1 MGLTRKRLLT
11 AASENSYG
19 SSANPSGT
27 DAILV
32 EDDLSI
38 TPLDADSVERKII
51 QPHFGTRRKILVNQK
66 VKITFSVELAGSG
79 AAGTAPRFG
88 RLLKACGLG
97 ETVVANTS
105 VTYAPVTDNSSIG
118 SLTMAF
124 HADGQKHIA
133 TGCRGNV
140 KMSGKLAEFP
150 KLNFEFTG
158 IYASPTD
165 TSLPS
170 PTYANQATPLV
181 FTQGNTTNL
190 SINSWGGAC
199 LSDFEFDLKNSVVY
213 RALVGCTKQVRITDR
228 QGEGK
233 LMIEAPTLATH
244 DFFSDANSSA
254 VGDIT
259 LTHGTVA
266 GNIVT
271 IDIPN
276 ANLYAPSYEDSDGIM
291 MLSVPFGKIGRAHV

>member
-158 IYASPTD
+158 IY
-165 TSLPS
+165 
-170 PTYANQATPLV
+170 
-181 FTQGNTTNL
+181 
-190 SINSWGGAC
+190 
-199 LSDFEFDLKNSVVY
+199 E
-213 RALVGCTKQVRITDR
+213 
-228 QGEGK
+228 
-233 LMIEAPTLATH
+233 
-244 DFFSDANSSA
+244 
-254 VGDIT
+254 
-259 LTHGTVA
+259 
-266 GNIVT
+266 
-271 IDIPN
+271 
-276 ANLYAPSYEDSDGIM
+276 
-291 MLSVPFGKIGRAHV
+291 IGRAHV